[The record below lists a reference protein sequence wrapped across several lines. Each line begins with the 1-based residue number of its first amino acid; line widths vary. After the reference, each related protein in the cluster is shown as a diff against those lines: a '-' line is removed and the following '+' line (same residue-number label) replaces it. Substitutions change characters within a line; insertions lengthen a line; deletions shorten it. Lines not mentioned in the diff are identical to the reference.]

1 VWDKQGNLVGVEGLI
16 GPPGSETVGH
26 MRRLVMMYLEELLK
40 LRESDGIDVSDI
52 SSWDS
57 GTVGNASDR
66 LIVSGRIEIEV

>member
-1 VWDKQGNLVGVEGLI
+1 L
-16 GPPGSETVGH
+16 
-26 MRRLVMMYLEELLK
+26 MYLEELLK